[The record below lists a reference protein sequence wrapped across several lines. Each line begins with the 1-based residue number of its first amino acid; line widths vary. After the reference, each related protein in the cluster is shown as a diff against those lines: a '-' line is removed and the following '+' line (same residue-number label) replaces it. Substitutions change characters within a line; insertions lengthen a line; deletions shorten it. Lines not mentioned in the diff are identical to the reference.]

1 MSCVTAVGALG
12 GVDWDGRGS
21 CCCRCAGSMRDV
33 LEGEREIKNGVE
45 RRGEWVA
52 LVGLEGLGD
61 VEGVLCG
68 VIERRVM
75 MTTNKLRPCFT

>member
-1 MSCVTAVGALG
+1 MRESQEG
-12 GVDWDGRGS
+12 G
-21 CCCRCAGSMRDV
+21 
-33 LEGEREIKNGVE
+33 EGEREREIKNGVE
-45 RRGEWVA
+45 RRGSGVA